1 MNVKERIKQ
10 IILNTPSRGDLY
22 LALAVVM
29 IISLIVIPIPLWLL
43 DFFIG
48 INLAVGVVLVMMSL
62 YIPRALAFSS
72 FPSILL
78 FTTLYRLSLNITTT
92 RQILLKADAGK
103 IIDTF
108 GNFVVAGNFVVGVVL
123 FLMLLIVQFIVVTKG
138 AERVAEVAARFTLD
152 AMPGKQISIDADLR
166 AGTIDIKQARARRSE
181 IERES
186 QLYGSMDGAM
196 KFVKGDA
203 IASLI
208 IVAINIIAGLAIGV
222 FQREMTAGD
231 AVTRY
236 SILTIGDGLVSQIP
250 ALLISMSAGIIVT
263 RVGSDERNP
272 LGKDILLQISNE
284 PKSLVIASIFMLLI
298 GFVPGFPFFQFMF
311 MGGVCIALGLVFL
324 RKDKKS
330 NESSKLSALLPSN
343 KEEAMQAEGQSP
355 NNQEA
360 FSITVPLILELPPEL
375 ESQLANE
382 SFNSKLMEVRRGLY
396 HDLGVPFP
404 GIHLRFNAR
413 LEKGSYH
420 ILLQEVPICKG
431 QYRLGYV
438 LTKESAQQLDILSVP
453 HEQSEAFLPNFQST
467 WVKQSFVPEMDKAKV
482 GYLDLVDLFSFH
494 ISTILRRYAG
504 EFLGIQEAKYLMEKM
519 EGTYSEIIRETQRL
533 LPIQKISEVLQR
545 LVQEDISIRNL
556 KVIFQTL
563 IEWSQKEK
571 EPVLLV
577 EYVRSSMRRY
587 ISYKFSSGNNI
598 LPAWLLEPEVEE
610 AIRKSIRQTSSGSY
624 LALEPETAQALVDS
638 VKKLVSQSAEGAR
651 HPVILASM
659 DVRRYLRKLIEL
671 ELYEIPVLSHQE
683 LTEEITIQPLG
694 RVTLTSP

>member
-1 MNVKERIKQ
+1 MMERLRQ
-10 IILNTPSRGDLY
+10 FFLNIPGKGDIY
-22 LALAVVM
+22 LAIAVIL
-29 IISLIVIPIPLWLL
+29 IISLIVVPIPLWLL

-78 FTTLYRLSLNITTT
+78 FTTLYRLALNITTT
-92 RQILLKADAGK
+92 RQILLKAEAGQ

-108 GNFVVAGNFVVGVVL
+108 GNFVVASNFVVGVVL
-123 FLMLLIVQFIVVTKG
+123 FLMLLIIQFIVVTKG

-166 AGTIDIKQARARRSE
+166 AGTIDIKQARSRRSE

-186 QLYGSMDGAM
+186 QLYGAMDGAM

-203 IASLI
+203 IAALI
-208 IVAINIIAGLAIGV
+208 IVAVNIIAGLAIGV
-222 FQREMTAGD
+222 LQRDMTAGE
-231 AVTRY
+231 AITRY

-272 LGKDILLQISNE
+272 LGKDILTQISKE
-284 PKSLVIASIFMLLI
+284 PKSLILGAMFMLLI
-298 GFVPGFPFFQFMF
+298 GFIPGFPFIQFLL
-311 MGGVCIALGLVFL
+311 MGGGTIALGYVFL
-324 RKDKKS
+324 KKDHKAAPV
-330 NESSKLSALLPSN
+330 SKLSALLPAGKTAQEPDPSA
-343 KEEAMQAEGQSP
+343 EEAT
-355 NNQEA
+355 NTNTQEA

-375 ESQLANE
+375 ESELASE
-382 SFNSKLMEVRRGLY
+382 SFNSKLIQVRRGLY

-404 GIHLRFNAR
+404 GIHLRFNKSLAN
-413 LEKGSYH
+413 GTYH
-420 ILLQEVPICKG
+420 ILLQEVPICTG
-431 QYRLGYV
+431 QYKMGSV
-438 LTKESAQQLDILSVP
+438 LTKETPQQLDILSIP
-453 HEQSEAFLPNFQST
+453 YEQTEAFLPRLPST
-467 WVKQSFVPEMDKAKV
+467 WVSSTYMPQMDKAKV
-482 GYLDLVDLFSFH
+482 GYLDTVDVFSFH
-494 ISTILRRYAG
+494 TSVILRRYAG
-504 EFLGIQEAKYLMEKM
+504 EFLGIQETKYLMDQM
-519 EGTYSEIIRETQRL
+519 EATYSEIIREIQRL
-533 LPIQKISEVLQR
+533 LPVQKTAEVLQR

-577 EYVRSSMRRY
+577 EYVRSSLRRY

-598 LPAWLLEPEVEE
+598 LPAYLLEPEVEE
-610 AIRKSIRQTSSGSY
+610 MVRKSIRQTSSGSY
-624 LALEPETAQALVDS
+624 LALEPEVAQKLVGSIKSLVD
-638 VKKLVSQSAEGAR
+638 QSAAGT
-651 HPVILASM
+651 HQPVILASM

-671 ELYEIPVLSHQE
+671 ELYDLPVLSHQE

-694 RVTLTSP
+694 RIHLP